1 MRSEMRRP
9 SYITLQHSMFEEKGE
24 MMMREGRSNDDDAAR
39 HANCVVLR
47 MLLMQVTSFL
57 RVITHIMAALLSFAP
72 PSRYLPSIW
81 GDFDDVEL
89 VQHECGE
96 RFRVS
101 LCDLQL
107 ILHPFKPNIGTY
119 PQTPFVSSYRYD
131 LRSRTENE
139 HCHRIISEAIGGG
152 GAGSS

>member
-1 MRSEMRRP
+1 
-9 SYITLQHSMFEEKGE
+9 
-24 MMMREGRSNDDDAAR
+24 
-39 HANCVVLR
+39 
-47 MLLMQVTSFL
+47 
-57 RVITHIMAALLSFAP
+57 MAALLSFAP

-107 ILHPFKPNIGTY
+107 ILHPFKPNIVKQLEEERVLARTLRCALKL
-119 PQTPFVSSYRYD
+119 YRIFRPGD
-131 LRSRTENE
+131 ATCRSGVMPIEPSLWSTIERDA
-139 HCHRIISEAIGGG
+139 R
-152 GAGSS
+152 

>member
-1 MRSEMRRP
+1 MRSEMRRI

-57 RVITHIMAALLSFAP
+57 RVITHILAALLSFAP

-81 GDFDDVEL
+81 GDFEDVEL

-101 LCDLQL
+101 LLCDLQL
-107 ILHPFKPNIGTY
+107 VH
-119 PQTPFVSSYRYD
+119 SSPIQAQY
-131 LRSRTENE
+131 
-139 HCHRIISEAIGGG
+139 
-152 GAGSS
+152 